1 MFEIKNF
8 IFQHDYLEL
17 VNRGFIELG
26 QKVDLCIPTG
36 NFGNILSS
44 IYAKEMGI
52 PYDQIICAS
61 NDNKVLHD
69 FFTTG
74 IYDLRDRYL
83 HKTIS
88 PAIGRK
94 YRNGPH
100 WNGFFREI
108 NKLTHIN

>member
-1 MFEIKNF
+1 MKLKIAF
-8 IFQHDYLEL
+8 FQHDYLEL

-74 IYDLRDRYL
+74 I
-83 HKTIS
+83 
-88 PAIGRK
+88 
-94 YRNGPH
+94 
-100 WNGFFREI
+100 
-108 NKLTHIN
+108 